1 MRRNVTFTPRR
12 FVRKLWQL
20 GNFDV
25 SPDGRR
31 LAYAANKGEQW
42 TVFVMDLKTKREK
55 VLLRSDQSVLNPEFS
70 PDGRWIALQSDFE
83 GDENFNIYVIGAT
96 GGSLEI
102 ATRIVTRHLGK
113 YIPGN
118 PTVVV
123 ANVPGGSNRA
133 VAEYAVTVASTLLR
147 RFAWADA
154 EIRRGNYGAFR
165 ARMIADNLGGLDGL
179 LVGVVGLGTI
189 GLAVSEAFQHMGCR
203 ICFYD
208 PAPNSAGAR
217 ALGAESMS
225 LDELLTVSDV
235 VTLHLPLLTETRN
248 LIGDREMA
256 LMKPGAILIQA
267 SRGGIVDE
275 LALAAHLRAGHLG
288 GAAIDVY
295 SSEPPGADHPLVTLD
310 GEAARRVLFT
320 PHIAGVTRQSAAFLC
335 RSAWRNVERVLID
348 GEAPLNRAY

>member
-1 MRRNVTFTPRR
+1 LRPRADFERAGALPPSSLNVTYRGPDDA
-12 FVRKLWQL
+12 
-20 GNFDV
+20 DV
-25 SPDGRR
+25 PALMKGTGARVIPAVGPALSP
-31 LAYAANKGEQW
+31 
-42 TVFVMDLKTKREK
+42 
-55 VLLRSDQSVLNPEFS
+55 
-70 PDGRWIALQSDFE
+70 ALFE
-83 GDENFNIYVIGAT
+83 GTALKLIQVTGAGLDRLDRPT
-96 GGSLEI
+96 I
-102 ATRIVTRHLGK
+102 QRLGL
-113 YIPGN
+113 P
-118 PTVVV
+118 V

-133 VAEYAVTVASTLLR
+133 VAEYAVTMASTLLR

-154 EIRRGNYGAFR
+154 EIRRGNYSAFR
-165 ARMIADNLGGLDGL
+165 ARMVSDNLGGLDGL

-189 GLAVSEAFQHMGCR
+189 GLAVAEAFQHMGCR

-208 PAPNSAGAR
+208 PAPPNPAAAH

-225 LDELLTVSDV
+225 LDGLLTASDV
-235 VTLHLPLLTETRN
+235 VTLHVPLLPATKN

-275 LALAAHLRAGHLG
+275 LALATHLRAGHLG

-295 SSEPPGADHPLVTLD
+295 SSEPPGADHALLALD

-348 GEAPLNRAY
+348 GAAPLNRAY